1 MGILA
6 LYISSIIVTYIRYE
20 MILRLSLKIDIN
32 LMKNYFYHV
41 LHLPTNFFDTR
52 KILQRFMDTS
62 KIREALSSSTVTL
75 LVDTLMI
82 VIGGT
87 LLYLQSS
94 RFINNI
100 NIYSLINCMC
110 LHIKNRLSI
119 TIKKLQK
126 MMLI

>member
-1 MGILA
+1 
-6 LYISSIIVTYIRYE
+6 
-20 MILRLSLKIDIN
+20 
-32 LMKNYFYHV
+32 MKNYFYHV

-52 KILQRFMDTS
+52 KSGEILQRFMDTS

-94 RFINNI
+94 RLLLITLIFIPL
-100 NIYSLINCMC
+100 LIVCAFI
-110 LHIKNRLSI
+110 LK
-119 TIKKLQK
+119 TV
-126 MMLI
+126 